1 MLQEAAQQSAE
12 RALQQEKERAAAS
25 LASEIE
31 GMRQERQMSEEALEG
46 KHAAATADAAAAHQR
61 QVTGL
66 EGKLEEANGRIAEM
80 GRKIE
85 GLELEMDS
93 LRKDIR
99 QRDAEMVEEKDRASK
114 QLKEEQSRLK
124 KERKDEVD
132 SMLEEHLEETKSL
145 HQEFSQVC

>member
-1 MLQEAAQQSAE
+1 
-12 RALQQEKERAAAS
+12 
-25 LASEIE
+25 
-31 GMRQERQMSEEALEG
+31 
-46 KHAAATADAAAAHQR
+46 
-61 QVTGL
+61 
-66 EGKLEEANGRIAEM
+66 M

-85 GLELEMDS
+85 GLELEIDS

-99 QRDAEMVEEKDRASK
+99 QRDAEMVEGKDRASK